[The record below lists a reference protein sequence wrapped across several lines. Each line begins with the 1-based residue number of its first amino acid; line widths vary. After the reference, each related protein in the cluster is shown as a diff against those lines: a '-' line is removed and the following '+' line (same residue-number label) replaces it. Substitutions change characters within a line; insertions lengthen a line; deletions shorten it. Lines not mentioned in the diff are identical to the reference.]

1 MDALMKLAEA
11 AEPTTQEFDFSTID
25 QEKFKLFQSKCS
37 IWEFNNI
44 SREEYINKSECEKK
58 SLIFIYYKHMVK
70 GMLLLFFVLVSSFF
84 WVNS

>member
-1 MDALMKLAEA
+1 MDAIMKLAEA
-11 AEPTTQEFDFSTID
+11 DPINQEIDFSTID

-37 IWEFNNI
+37 VWEFNNM

-70 GMLLLFFVLVSSFF
+70 GMPLFFCFSQS
-84 WVNS
+84 